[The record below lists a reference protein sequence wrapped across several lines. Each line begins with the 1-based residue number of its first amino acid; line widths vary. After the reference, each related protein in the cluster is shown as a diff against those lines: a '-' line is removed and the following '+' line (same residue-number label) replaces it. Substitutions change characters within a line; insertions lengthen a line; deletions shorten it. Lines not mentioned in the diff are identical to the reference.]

1 MKTSIDKGKKRVM
14 IATCDSLEVLEGL
27 GISKLFQHSIEMP
40 TFTKQEAEQT
50 LSYYKVDLNNL

>member
-1 MKTSIDKGKKRVM
+1 M

-27 GISKLFQHSIEMP
+27 EISKLFQHSIEMP